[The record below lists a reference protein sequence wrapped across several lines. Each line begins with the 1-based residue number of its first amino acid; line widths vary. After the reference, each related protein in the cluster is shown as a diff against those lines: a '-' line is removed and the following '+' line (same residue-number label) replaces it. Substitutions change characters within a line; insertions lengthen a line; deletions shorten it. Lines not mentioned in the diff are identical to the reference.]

1 MAKKWLNIGL
11 AASVLASVTL
21 AGCSSS
27 NNASDTGSKTGDNSS
42 SSSEQVINLA
52 EGDDIGTLDVSL
64 TNNTVSSNAIGQL
77 FEGLVH
83 LDKDGKPAPGVAT
96 SWEVS
101 PDGLTYTF
109 HLRDNA
115 KWWDGS
121 PVTAKDFV
129 YSWTRTL
136 DPKTKSEYAFI
147 VYWIKG
153 GEAFNNGKGSKD
165 DVGVKAIDDKTL
177 QVTLDAPRP
186 YFLATMAFPTYYP
199 LQQKAVEA
207 AGDKYGGD
215 ADKVMGNGPFK
226 ITAWNHDQDWTF
238 EKADTYWDAANVKLT
253 KATYQVV
260 KDQNALLNLYESGQ
274 LDRTGLT
281 REQVELY
288 KGNKEMSQYLS
299 AGSFYLEYNA
309 KTKPLNNVKVR
320 QALSY
325 AIDTQKLCDVVWAN
339 GSVPATSLT
348 PKGTL
353 DGMTGDY
360 TDGLGDLVHL
370 KENASKAKQLLEE
383 GLKEEGLSAFPKLK
397 LTNTDSSNSK
407 KMDEFLKE
415 QWRTNLGID
424 IEIEEVP
431 FKLKVQKQYAHT
443 FDIVSAGWNPDYD
456 DAMTYLDM
464 FTTNSP
470 NNDPQWSNPDYDALI
485 KKATAEP
492 DTKKRLGYMH
502 DAEKLL
508 ISQFPLTPL
517 YWPGSTVLTK
527 SYVKD
532 WVIRK
537 SSPGSDLK
545 YVHIEG
551 K

>member
-360 TDGLGDLVHL
+360 TDGLGDLIHL

>member
-27 NNASDTGSKTGDNSS
+27 NTEDKGSTTGDTTSTTS
-42 SSSEQVINLA
+42 VQEINLA
-52 EGDDIGTLDVSL
+52 EADDIGTLDVSL

-77 FEGLVH
+77 YEGLVH
-83 LDKDGKPAPGVAT
+83 LDKDNKPAPGTAK

-101 PDGLTYTF
+101 SDGLTYTF
-109 HLRDNA
+109 HLQDNA
-115 KWWDGS
+115 KWWDGT
-121 PVTAKDFV
+121 PVTAQDFV

-147 VYWIKG
+147 LYWIKG
-153 GEAFNNGKGSKD
+153 AQDFNNGKGAKED
-165 DVGVKAIDDKTL
+165 IALKAVDDKTL

-186 YFLATMAFPTYYP
+186 YFIATMAFPTYYP

-215 ADKVMGNGPFK
+215 VDKVMGNGPFK
-226 ITAWNHDQDWTF
+226 ITSWNHDQEWVF

-260 KDQNALLNLYESGQ
+260 KDQNAKLNLYESGQ

-288 KGNKEMSQYLS
+288 KGNKEMSQYMS
-299 AGSFYLEYNA
+299 AGSFYLEYNT
-309 KTKPLNNVKVR
+309 KVKPLNNVKVR

-325 AIDTQKLCDVVWAN
+325 ALDSQKLVDVVWAD
-339 GSVPATSLT
+339 GSVKAQSLT

-360 TDGLGDLVHL
+360 TAGLGDLI
-370 KENASKAKQLLEE
+370 KQSENASKAKQLLEE

-431 FKLKVQKQYAHT
+431 FKLKVQKQYGHQ

-464 FTTNSP
+464 FVTGSP
-470 NNDPQWSNPDYDALI
+470 NNDGQWSNADYDALV
-485 KKATAEP
+485 KKATAEADP
-492 DTKKRLGYMH
+492 KKRLGYMQ
-502 DAEKLL
+502 DAEKILL
-508 ISQFPLTPL
+508 KELPLIPL
-517 YWPGSTVLTK
+517 YWPGATVLTK

-537 SSPGSDLK
+537 SSPVSDLK
-545 YVHIEG
+545 FVHIEG

>member
-11 AASVLASVTL
+11 AVSVLASVTL

-27 NNASDTGSKTGDNSS
+27 DENTDSKDGDKTTPAA
-42 SSSEQVINLA
+42 EQVINLA

-64 TNNTVSSNAIGQL
+64 TNNTISSNAIGQL
-77 FEGLVH
+77 YEGLIH
-83 LDKDGKPAPGVAT
+83 LDKDNKPAPGAAK

-109 HLRDNA
+109 KLQDNA
-115 KWWDGS
+115 KWWDGT
-121 PVTAKDFV
+121 PVTAQDFV

-136 DPKTKSEYAFI
+136 DPATKSEYAFI
-147 VYWIKG
+147 LYWIKG
-153 GEAFNNGKGSKD
+153 AADFNNGKGSKD
-165 DVGVKAIDDKTL
+165 AVAVKAVDDKTL
-177 QVTLDAPRP
+177 EVTLDAPRP
-186 YFLATMAFPTYYP
+186 YFLTTMGFPTYYP

-207 AGDKYGGD
+207 AGDKYGSSKD
-215 ADKVMGNGPFK
+215 TVMGNGPFK
-226 ITAWNHDQDWTF
+226 ITEWNQDQNWTF
-238 EKADTYWDAANVKLT
+238 EKADTYWDAAAVKLT

-260 KDQNALLNLYESGQ
+260 KDTNAALNLYEAGQ
-274 LDRTGLT
+274 LDRTGVT

-288 KGNKEMSQYLS
+288 KGNPEFSQYMS
-299 AGSFYLEYNA
+299 AGSFYLTFNT
-309 KTKPLNNVKVR
+309 KVKPLNNLKIR
-320 QALSY
+320 QALSA
-325 AIDTQKLCDVVWAN
+325 AIDTQKLVDVVWAD
-339 GSVPATSLT
+339 GSVAAKSLT

-360 TDGLGDLVHL
+360 TDGLGDLVN
-370 KENASKAKQLLEE
+370 KSAMMPKAKDLLAE
-383 GLKEEGLSAFPKLK
+383 GLKEEGLTAFPKLK
-397 LTNTDSSNSK
+397 LTNSDSSNSK

-415 QWRTNLGID
+415 QWRQNLGVD

-431 FKLKVQKQYAHT
+431 FKLKVQKQYAHQ

-464 FTTNSP
+464 FVTGSP
-470 NNDPQWSNPDYDALI
+470 NNDGQWSNAEYDSLI
-485 KKATAEP
+485 KKATAEADP
-492 DTKKRLGYMH
+492 KKRLTYLQ
-502 DAEKLL
+502 DAEKIL
-508 ISQFPLTPL
+508 INDAALVPL
-517 YWPGSTVLTK
+517 YWPGASVLTK

-537 SSPGSDLK
+537 SSPRSDLK
-545 YVHIEG
+545 YVFIEG